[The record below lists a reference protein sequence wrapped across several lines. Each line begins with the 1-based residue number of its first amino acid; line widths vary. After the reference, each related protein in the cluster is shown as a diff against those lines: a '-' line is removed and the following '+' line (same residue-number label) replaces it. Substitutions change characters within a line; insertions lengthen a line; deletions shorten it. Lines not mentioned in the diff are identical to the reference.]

1 MALIDKLRFHN
12 ILTRGGIPEAPSIE
26 FADALQDTFDEQIA
40 PLAPMSDVERAVLQ
54 LRAEF
59 DRAVARIEQA
69 VVRIEKDAAEREARQ
84 TRQFLTGIAI
94 VLAALA
100 LASGLII
107 AFT

>member
-1 MALIDKLRFHN
+1 
-12 ILTRGGIPEAPSIE
+12 
-26 FADALQDTFDEQIA
+26 
-40 PLAPMSDVERAVLQ
+40 MSDVGWAVLQ

-84 TRQFLTGIAI
+84 SRQFLTGIAI

>member
-1 MALIDKLRFHN
+1 
-12 ILTRGGIPEAPSIE
+12 
-26 FADALQDTFDEQIA
+26 
-40 PLAPMSDVERAVLQ
+40 MSDVGWAVLQ

-84 TRQFLTGIAI
+84 SRQFLTGIAI
-94 VLAALA
+94 VLAVLA

>member
-1 MALIDKLRFHN
+1 
-12 ILTRGGIPEAPSIE
+12 
-26 FADALQDTFDEQIA
+26 
-40 PLAPMSDVERAVLQ
+40 MSDVERAILQ

-84 TRQFLTGIAI
+84 SRQFLTGIAI

-100 LASGLII
+100 LASGLIV

>member
-54 LRAEF
+54 LRTDLEK
-59 DRAVARIEQA
+59 AVARIA
-69 VVRIEKDAAEREARQ
+69 KDAAEREARQ
-84 TRQFLTGIAI
+84 SRQFLTGIAI

-100 LASGLII
+100 LASELII

>member
-1 MALIDKLRFHN
+1 
-12 ILTRGGIPEAPSIE
+12 
-26 FADALQDTFDEQIA
+26 
-40 PLAPMSDVERAVLQ
+40 MSDVEQGVLQ
-54 LRAEF
+54 LCAEF

-84 TRQFLTGIAI
+84 TRQFLTGIAV

>member
-1 MALIDKLRFHN
+1 
-12 ILTRGGIPEAPSIE
+12 
-26 FADALQDTFDEQIA
+26 
-40 PLAPMSDVERAVLQ
+40 MSDAGQAVLQ

-69 VVRIEKDAAEREARQ
+69 VVRIERDAAEREARQ